1 MSDFA
6 SRRQA
11 LEEKISDLEE
21 TLATLKAKL
30 KAEYE
35 SEQHAEIDRL
45 EEYLGDLDNKHAN
58 LQDFWKLLREEI
70 KELFSGSSNS
80 AGKDA
85 S

>member
-21 TLATLKAKL
+21 TLATLKTKL
-30 KAEYE
+30 KAENE
-35 SEQHAEIDRL
+35 REQHAEIDRL
-45 EEYLGDLDNKHAN
+45 EEYLGDLDNQHAN
-58 LQDFWKLLREEI
+58 LQDFWKVLREEI
-70 KELFSGSSNS
+70 KELFSGSSDS